1 MKKGMD
7 KMNRRFISLLL
18 CMLLVTSFVIPA
30 SANSWGLKGKL
41 LNAVS
46 DVDTWNDYTSL
57 DSQVGDTAV
66 MHSRYHNTLMLWE
79 DGRLRTFP
87 TAVYQPDDKR
97 DDELILNGSKQDFV
111 LNYGDDEWY
120 SFANKGDGWYL
131 YDAQIGDVTA
141 NGYRSSADSSSLY
154 GFYVSKQHDTV
165 RFTRE
170 IMLSE
175 FNVSLFPKTPQEVRH
190 LNLMHAALDS
200 GADILGWW
208 ADDEDVGQK
217 KSNAGKGTTPV
228 YSAPFGKSAWRA
240 AKGKASVGL
249 SGNLWVLRYVT
260 NADGERYACIRY
272 EVSERTQRIGYIP
285 AEVLGEEAQGE
296 PSEDF
301 IHVPVYAARETYL
314 TDDPLCS
321 QFPQFKVPAGTQF
334 ECLGMFNRWYAYVA
348 AEVKDGR
355 FVDGGEIVWGFVPL
369 RDLALDADTHG
380 SILWDVMDQLE
391 GSWEFYAG
399 GNQAEDIL
407 VLHADGTYTGKW
419 VQGDEVYPDNHG
431 SWFVTEYNPFWNL
444 YWNDPPYEIT
454 LVDEDGTV
462 NVRGLSI
469 DEEGFSLTYW
479 EGGGGY
485 RRMEDPVVIQI
496 HD

>member
-1 MKKGMD
+1 MKK
-7 KMNRRFISLLL
+7 RLTSLLL
-18 CMLLVTSFVIPA
+18 CTLLVTSIICPA
-30 SANSWGLKGKL
+30 SANSWGLKGDL
-41 LNAVS
+41 LDAVS
-46 DVDTWNDYTSL
+46 DVETWNDYTTL
-57 DSQVGDTAV
+57 DSQVGDAAV
-66 MHSRYHNTLMLWE
+66 MHSRYHNTLMLVE
-79 DGRLRTFP
+79 DGRLRSFP
-87 TAVYQPDDKR
+87 TSVYQPDDKR
-97 DDELILNGSKQDFV
+97 DDELILNGSKRDFV

-120 SFANKGDGWYL
+120 SFNNLGSGWYL
-131 YDAQIGDVTA
+131 VGTLTDTS
-141 NGYRSSADSSSLY
+141 GYVGYTESPSSTITRGYNASDTTGSAVIPY
-154 GFYVSKQHDTV
+154 G
-165 RFTRE
+165 
-170 IMLSE
+170 IPLSD
-175 FNVSLFPKTPQEVRH
+175 FNIQLFPRTVQEIRH

-217 KSNAGKGTTPV
+217 KSDAGKGTTPV

-249 SGNLWVLRYVT
+249 SGDLWVLRYVT

-285 AEVLGEEAQGE
+285 AEVLGESSTSE
-296 PSEDF
+296 PSEDL
-301 IHVPVYAARETYL
+301 IHVPVYASRETYL

-321 QFPQFKVPAGTQF
+321 QYPQFTVPAGTQF

-355 FVDGGEIVWGFVPL
+355 CVDGGQIVWGFVPL

-380 SILWDVMDQLE
+380 NILWDVMEQLE

-407 VLHADGTYTGKW
+407 ILNADGTYTGKW

-431 SWFVTEYNPFWNL
+431 SWFVTEYNPSWNL

-462 NVRGLSI
+462 NVKGLSI

-485 RRMEDPVVIQI
+485 QRMEDPVVIQI
-496 HD
+496 HE